1 MKYYVLVS
9 YDPETGIK
17 NQVGMFVT
25 LEEVE
30 AKKKEREDQEKDW
43 LIYKRH
49 EYSIRELEI

>member
-1 MKYYVLVS
+1 MKRYVLVN

-17 NQVGMFVT
+17 NQVGMFVA